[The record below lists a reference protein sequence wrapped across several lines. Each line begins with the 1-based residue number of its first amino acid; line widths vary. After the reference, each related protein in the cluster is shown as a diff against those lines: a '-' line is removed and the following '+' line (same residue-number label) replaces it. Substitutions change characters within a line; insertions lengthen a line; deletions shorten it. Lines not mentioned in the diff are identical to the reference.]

1 MLQSFTLILSK
12 TIRKPEV
19 KENTRETLVENM
31 ALFHWNE
38 VTMMMKSEN
47 ITKDFSNLQ

>member
-12 TIRKPEV
+12 TNRKPEV

-31 ALFHWNE
+31 VLFHWNE
-38 VTMMMKSEN
+38 VITVMKSEN
-47 ITKDFSNLQ
+47 INKDFSNLQ